1 MVNSA
6 HIFLGVIALVRS
18 KGNWSV
24 SWDKAKFTK
33 IHIHNI
39 CYNNSKQEK
48 AKEIPRT
55 LPIPQIFS
63 EKNTWILP
71 KPQLFSW
78 KMPGSHW
85 IKAVR
90 EKSHIR
96 PSVSPRYDR
105 HTWILFDQDTVI
117 LEINRSCWIQAQFT
131 ISTHRWGCTGC
142 RYYLQET
149 PSIYRHLVRKLMP
162 QIFGHVNISVI
173 FLGEHMG
180 PRQHRS
186 LIRFAWIT
194 QGRSV
199 LPWCFRFVV
208 CICKEKCKKRI
219 QPLWFSLVSSKQ
231 QPHHN
236 RNVPGLLKACKLR
249 EKKTLYL

>member
-1 MVNSA
+1 M
-6 HIFLGVIALVRS
+6 
-18 KGNWSV
+18 
-24 SWDKAKFTK
+24 
-33 IHIHNI
+33 
-39 CYNNSKQEK
+39 K

-90 EKSHIR
+90 KKSHIR
-96 PSVSPRYDR
+96 PSVSPQYDR

-131 ISTHRWGCTGC
+131 ISTRRWGWTGY

-149 PSIYRHLVRKLMP
+149 PSIYRHLVRNLML
-162 QIFGHVNISVI
+162 QILGHVNISVI
-173 FLGEHMG
+173 FLREHMWICQLC
-180 PRQHRS
+180 P
-186 LIRFAWIT
+186 LITFKFAWIT
-194 QGRSV
+194 QDQSA
-199 LPWCFRFVV
+199 LPWFFRF
-208 CICKEKCKKRI
+208 
-219 QPLWFSLVSSKQ
+219 SSM
-231 QPHHN
+231 
-236 RNVPGLLKACKLR
+236 CM
-249 EKKTLYL
+249 